1 MKKSTA
7 VNLDKLIEDFS
18 LVEQKITDMK
28 AKNNLLEVRLDE
40 TTRMFTLSQTKEKY
54 LREERDELFQA
65 VIGLQHT
72 LKQQCE
78 LRVENEQLK
87 KIISDLERQNNSNQ
101 QDSAANMERL
111 KMEVAAQI
119 TEQQRDT
126 AEVRGELQSKLEAK
140 ELEMQEALQKKE
152 SELEQMRK
160 RMKEQEREKQ
170 TEIIKLQ
177 LEKLQYVQEQRQMEV
192 ESLRQRVK
200 ELEQKNTKSFPE
212 CLLKRRKL

>member
-1 MKKSTA
+1 MFFLTTEDNGYESKKQSA
-7 VNLDKLIEDFS
+7 G
-18 LVEQKITDMK
+18 
-28 AKNNLLEVRLDE
+28 
-40 TTRMFTLSQTKEKY
+40 
-54 LREERDELFQA
+54 ERDELFQA

-87 KIISDLERQNNSNQ
+87 KIISDLERQNNSNL

-177 LEKLQYVQEQRQMEV
+177 LEFSARLARAQTTTENHRESAAAASGILHSAPGPLQTQAAVCPGAEADGG
-192 ESLRQRVK
+192 
-200 ELEQKNTKSFPE
+200 
-212 CLLKRRKL
+212 